1 MDLILWRHAEA
12 EVLAPGGS
20 DSERT
25 LTKRGQRHAARM
37 AQWLDVHLPE
47 SIRVLSSPALRC
59 TQTADALG
67 RNYKLRDELAL
78 NANVNEILS
87 LLKWP
92 TQQRPVLLVGHQP
105 WIGEL
110 VSELL
115 GSETC
120 NVSVSKGSVIW
131 MRSNSSELTSETR
144 ILVVQSL
151 KFL

>member
-144 ILVVQSL
+144 ILVMQSP

>member
-25 LTKRGQRHAARM
+25 LTKRGQKHATRM
-37 AQWLDVHLPE
+37 AQWLDAHLPDT
-47 SIRVLSSPALRC
+47 IRVLSSPALRC

-78 NANVNEILS
+78 NAKVNEILS

-110 VSELL
+110 VSALL

-120 NVSVSKGSVIW
+120 NVAVSKGSVIW
-131 MRSNSSELTSETR
+131 MRSTSSELTCETR
-144 ILVVQSL
+144 ILVVQSP

>member
-37 AQWLDVHLPE
+37 AQWLDAHLPDT
-47 SIRVLSSPALRC
+47 IRVLSSPALRC

-78 NANVNEILS
+78 NAKVNEILS

-110 VSELL
+110 VSALL
-115 GSETC
+115 GLKLVTLQLAKDQLFGC
-120 NVSVSKGSVIW
+120 AQ
-131 MRSNSSELTSETR
+131 RLANSHARLE
-144 ILVVQSL
+144 SL
-151 KFL
+151 

>member
-144 ILVVQSL
+144 ILVVQSP

>member
-67 RNYKLRDELAL
+67 RNYKPRDELAL

-105 WIGEL
+105 LIGEL
-110 VSELL
+110 VSALL

-144 ILVVQSL
+144 ILVVQSP